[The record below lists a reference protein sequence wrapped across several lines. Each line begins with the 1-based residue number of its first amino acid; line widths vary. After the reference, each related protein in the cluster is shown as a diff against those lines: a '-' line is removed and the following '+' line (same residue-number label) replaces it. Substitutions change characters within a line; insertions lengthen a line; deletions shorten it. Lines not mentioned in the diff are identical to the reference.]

1 MKFKELLDETPHVFI
16 MNKDGED
23 VYIDFKREFGIRWI
37 KVLLNIF
44 KANKLHGKSI
54 SVKEKK
60 EIIKNLKSDMFFKMA
75 LKTDYKELDS
85 KEQLKLNNV
94 LPKEILEHVQLKEK

>member
-23 VYIDFKREFGIRWI
+23 VYIDFKREFGIQWI

-75 LKTDYKELDS
+75 LKADYKELNS
-85 KEQLKLNNV
+85 KEQSKLKNV
-94 LPKEILEHVQLKEK
+94 LPKEILEHVQLEEK